1 MFHIHMYI
9 HKLKVL
15 SAERS
20 SSWVK
25 MVLICKDAIVVCTS
39 SVYKTT
45 QNHISAA
52 KYRYRVDDRST
63 RVVPASIRNIL
74 VRVNGVRIDELTP
87 PHPGLKWRSVDC
99 WAMIL

>member
-1 MFHIHMYI
+1 MYI

-15 SAERS
+15 NAERS

-25 MVLICKDAIVVCTS
+25 MVIICKVESLELLGHCCLHVI

-45 QNHISAA
+45 QNHISAV
-52 KYRYRVDDRST
+52 KYRYWVDDRST

-87 PHPGLKWRSVDC
+87 NIRFQPHLQPD
-99 WAMIL
+99 